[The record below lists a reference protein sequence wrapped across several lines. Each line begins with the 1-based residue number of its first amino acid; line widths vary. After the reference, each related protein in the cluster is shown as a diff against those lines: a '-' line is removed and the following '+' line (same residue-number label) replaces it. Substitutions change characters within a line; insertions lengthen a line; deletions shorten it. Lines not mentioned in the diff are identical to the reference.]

1 MTVDRVI
8 KVLTAMGGIC
18 SQICYKLVIRLH
30 SHDMGITCYQHDVDL
45 WSKQKG
51 LPDLWGGDGARPD
64 RPLLE
69 NSTAC

>member
-8 KVLTAMGGIC
+8 KVLTAMGG
-18 SQICYKLVIRLH
+18 YLFPNLLVIRLH

-64 RPLLE
+64 RPPLE
-69 NSTAC
+69 NLTGC